1 MEDIFIQKKRGR
13 KPKNKDNNNLISKF
27 TNSGGQGH
35 SSLNIFEGT
44 DILNPHLKDLTS
56 CKPSEVDLPL
66 EKELCPLTSFG
77 GLESNINDD
86 DKANKQGSNTP
97 LNIFDGHRANA
108 PLNIFDGDDEII
120 KKKRGRKPTGK
131 IYEINKSLISNMS
144 SGISNCIIAHL
155 PLSEKDIAKIIEKK
169 QDEGSA
175 FFLNSSKLTLT
186 EDQYSDNL
194 SDIIYSDSINVV
206 QKQISEKSFFKSSK
220 SEMPSH
226 SSFIIEADD
235 DIKHKYNEKCVE
247 IDNLK
252 KRYDDLL
259 EKFKKFAYLEDKI
272 TDNGVIEK
280 KYYVTN
286 SNILDLCGN
295 CWKESTDSHCW
306 WCSHSFDTVPVGLP
320 NKYCPKQKK
329 FYLYG
334 CFCSFN
340 CAHSYNLDIKD
351 YKVWERYSL
360 LNYIKKI
367 IYKNVNNTD
376 NLIKPIIS
384 APPKEVLKVYGGELS
399 IEEYRNSSISIPKE
413 YYHLLPPMIP
423 IFSVVEEIPKFFY
436 QNRGSKKK
444 NDFGELKIKRN
455 KPLLTQNNNLLNLIK

>member
-13 KPKNKDNNNLISKF
+13 KPKNKDNNDLISKF
-27 TNSGGQGH
+27 NSNFQ
-35 SSLNIFEGT
+35 S
-44 DILNPHLKDLTS
+44 K
-56 CKPSEVDLPL
+56 V
-66 EKELCPLTSFG
+66 
-77 GLESNINDD
+77 DD
-86 DKANKQGSNTP
+86 DNKSVG
-97 LNIFDGHRANA
+97 
-108 PLNIFDGDDEII
+108 GDDDII

-155 PLSEKDIAKIIEKK
+155 PLSEKDIAKIIGKE
-169 QDEGSA
+169 QD
-175 FFLNSSKLTLT
+175 SKHILT

-194 SDIIYSDSINVV
+194 SDIIHSDSINVV
-206 QKQISEKSFFKSSK
+206 QKQDKNLNQLKSFK

-226 SSFIIEADD
+226 SSFVIEADD
-235 DIKHKYNEKCVE
+235 NIKHKYNEKCVE

-280 KYYVTN
+280 KYYVAN
-286 SNILDLCGN
+286 SNIYDLCGN
-295 CWKESTDSHCW
+295 CWRESSDSHCW
-306 WCSHSFDTVPVGLP
+306 WCSHSFDSVPVGLP

-351 YKVWERYSL
+351 YKVWERYAL

-367 IYKNVNNTD
+367 IYKNTNNTD

-436 QNRGSKKK
+436 QDRGSKKK

>member
-13 KPKNKDNNNLISKF
+13 KPKNKDNYDLVSKSNFDILSKSNSLNLSKDIINDPNSFTPDYNFSKDSNNLQST
-27 TNSGGQGH
+27 TNLSGKSEELEYNM
-35 SSLNIFEGT
+35 SSNQLELDLQYKSILPGLQTSTNI
-44 DILNPHLKDLTS
+44 
-56 CKPSEVDLPL
+56 
-66 EKELCPLTSFG
+66 
-77 GLESNINDD
+77 DD
-86 DKANKQGSNTP
+86 D
-97 LNIFDGHRANA
+97 
-108 PLNIFDGDDEII
+108 II

-155 PLSEKDIAKIIEKK
+155 PLSEKDIVKIIGKEQIK
-169 QDEGSA
+169 
-175 FFLNSSKLTLT
+175 LT

-194 SDIIYSDSINVV
+194 SDIIHSDSINDTTFSHSKNKTTIKR
-206 QKQISEKSFFKSSK
+206 QNSDDTSSTFKNQ
-220 SEMPSH
+220 MPSH
-226 SSFIIEADD
+226 SSFVIEADD

-280 KYYVTN
+280 KYYVAN
-286 SNILDLCGN
+286 SNIYDLCGN
-295 CWKESTDSHCW
+295 CWRESSDSHCW
-306 WCSHSFDTVPVGLP
+306 WCSHSFETVPVGLP

-351 YKVWERYSL
+351 YKVWERYAL

-367 IYKNVNNTD
+367 IYTNVNNTD

-436 QNRGSKKK
+436 QDRGSKKK

>member
-13 KPKNKDNNNLISKF
+13 KPKNKDNNDLISTF
-27 TNSGGQGH
+27 NSSIQSNDDNKSNLLGFQ
-35 SSLNIFEGT
+35 SSLIGLDT
-44 DILNPHLKDLTS
+44 ILQSRIST
-56 CKPSEVDLPL
+56 
-66 EKELCPLTSFG
+66 
-77 GLESNINDD
+77 DD
-86 DKANKQGSNTP
+86 D
-97 LNIFDGHRANA
+97 
-108 PLNIFDGDDEII
+108 II

-155 PLSEKDIAKIIEKK
+155 PLTEKDIAKIIGKE
-169 QDEGSA
+169 QE
-175 FFLNSSKLTLT
+175 SKHILT

-194 SDIIYSDSINVV
+194 SDIIHSDSINDTTLSYSKNKTSIKR
-206 QKQISEKSFFKSSK
+206 QNSDDTNITLKNQI
-220 SEMPSH
+220 PSH
-226 SSFIIEADD
+226 SSFVIEADD

-280 KYYVTN
+280 KYYVAN
-286 SNILDLCGN
+286 SNIFDLCGN
-295 CWKESTDSHCW
+295 CWRESSDSHCW
-306 WCSHSFDTVPVGLP
+306 WCSHSFDSVPVGLP

-351 YKVWERYSL
+351 YKVWERYAL

-367 IYKNVNNTD
+367 IYKNTNNTD

-436 QNRGSKKK
+436 QDRGSKKK

>member
-13 KPKNKDNNNLISKF
+13 KPKNKDNNDLINTFNSSIQSNDDNKSNLLGF
-27 TNSGGQGH
+27 Q
-35 SSLNIFEGT
+35 SSLVGLDT
-44 DILNPHLKDLTS
+44 ILQSRIST
-56 CKPSEVDLPL
+56 
-66 EKELCPLTSFG
+66 
-77 GLESNINDD
+77 DD
-86 DKANKQGSNTP
+86 D
-97 LNIFDGHRANA
+97 
-108 PLNIFDGDDEII
+108 II

-155 PLSEKDIAKIIEKK
+155 PLTEKDIAKIIGKE
-169 QDEGSA
+169 QE
-175 FFLNSSKLTLT
+175 SKHILT

-194 SDIIYSDSINVV
+194 SDIIHSDSINDTTL
-206 QKQISEKSFFKSSK
+206 SYSK
-220 SEMPSH
+220 NKTSIKRQNSDDTSTIKNQMPSH
-226 SSFIIEADD
+226 SSFVIEADD

-280 KYYVTN
+280 KYYVAN
-286 SNILDLCGN
+286 SNIFDLCGN
-295 CWKESTDSHCW
+295 CWRESSDSHCW

-351 YKVWERYSL
+351 YKVWERYAL

-367 IYKNVNNTD
+367 IYKNTNNTD

-436 QNRGSKKK
+436 QDRGSKKK

>member
-1 MEDIFIQKKRGR
+1 MDDIFIQKKRGR
-13 KPKNKDNNNLISKF
+13 KPKNKDNNDLIGNVK
-27 TNSGGQGH
+27 
-35 SSLNIFEGT
+35 
-44 DILNPHLKDLTS
+44 
-56 CKPSEVDLPL
+56 
-66 EKELCPLTSFG
+66 
-77 GLESNINDD
+77 DD
-86 DKANKQGSNTP
+86 D
-97 LNIFDGHRANA
+97 
-108 PLNIFDGDDEII
+108 II

-155 PLSEKDIAKIIEKK
+155 PLSEKDIAKIIGKEMV
-169 QDEGSA
+169 
-175 FFLNSSKLTLT
+175 TLT
-186 EDQYSDNL
+186 DEPYSENL
-194 SDIIYSDSINVV
+194 SDIIHSDSIMVV
-206 QKQISEKSFFKSSK
+206 QKPIQSY
-220 SEMPSH
+220 
-226 SSFIIEADD
+226 SSFVIEADD
-235 DIKHKYNEKCVE
+235 DIKHKYNEKCIE
-247 IDNLK
+247 LDNIK
-252 KRYDDLL
+252 KKYDDLL

-280 KYYVTN
+280 KYYITN
-286 SNILDLCGN
+286 SNIYDLCGN

-306 WCSHSFDTVPVGLP
+306 WCSHSFNSVPVGLP

-360 LNYIKKI
+360 LNFIKKI
-367 IYKNVNNTD
+367 IYQNVD
-376 NLIKPIIS
+376 NSFNYIKPIIS
-384 APPKEVLKVYGGELS
+384 APPKEVLKVYGGELT

-436 QNRGSKKK
+436 QDKGSKKK

>member
-1 MEDIFIQKKRGR
+1 MEDIFIQ
-13 KPKNKDNNNLISKF
+13 
-27 TNSGGQGH
+27 
-35 SSLNIFEGT
+35 
-44 DILNPHLKDLTS
+44 
-56 CKPSEVDLPL
+56 
-66 EKELCPLTSFG
+66 
-77 GLESNINDD
+77 
-86 DKANKQGSNTP
+86 
-97 LNIFDGHRANA
+97 
-108 PLNIFDGDDEII
+108 
-120 KKKRGRKPTGK
+120 KKRGRKPTGK

-155 PLSEKDIAKIIEKK
+155 PLSEKDIAKIIGKE
-169 QDEGSA
+169 QD
-175 FFLNSSKLTLT
+175 SKHILT

-194 SDIIYSDSINVV
+194 SDIIHSDSINDTTLSYS
-206 QKQISEKSFFKSSK
+206 KNKSSIK
-220 SEMPSH
+220 RQNSDDTNITLKNQMTSH
-226 SSFIIEADD
+226 SSFVIEADD

-280 KYYVTN
+280 KYYVAN
-286 SNILDLCGN
+286 SNIYDLCGN
-295 CWKESTDSHCW
+295 CWRESSDSHCW
-306 WCSHSFDTVPVGLP
+306 WCSHSFDSVPVGLP

-351 YKVWERYSL
+351 YKVWERYAL

-367 IYKNVNNTD
+367 IYKNTNNTD

-436 QNRGSKKK
+436 QDRGSKKK

>member
-13 KPKNKDNNNLISKF
+13 KPKNKDNNDLISKF
-27 TNSGGQGH
+27 TNSSGQG
-35 SSLNIFEGT
+35 SLNLFKGNESLNLFDGT
-44 DILNPHLKDLTS
+44 TGLH
-56 CKPSEVDLPL
+56 PSSGLIIP
-66 EKELCPLTSFG
+66 KELCS
-77 GLESNINDD
+77 SAIS
-86 DKANKQGSNTP
+86 QISNTSSN
-97 LNIFDGHRANA
+97 L
-108 PLNIFDGDDEII
+108 LEGDDEII

-155 PLSEKDIAKIIEKK
+155 PLSEKDIAKIIGKEQDSK
-169 QDEGSA
+169 QEDIKGYKAS
-175 FFLNSSKLTLT
+175 SSKVTLS

-194 SDIIYSDSINVV
+194 SDIIHSDSINVV
-206 QKQISEKSFFKSSK
+206 QKQISEKSLFKSSK

-226 SSFIIEADD
+226 SSFVIEADD

-252 KRYDDLL
+252 KKYDDLL

-280 KYYVTN
+280 KYYVAN
-286 SNILDLCGN
+286 SNIFDLCGN

-367 IYKNVNNTD
+367 IYTNVNNTD

>member
-13 KPKNKDNNNLISKF
+13 KPKNKDDNNDLI
-27 TNSGGQGH
+27 G
-35 SSLNIFEGT
+35 
-44 DILNPHLKDLTS
+44 DIKD
-56 CKPSEVDLPL
+56 DM
-66 EKELCPLTSFG
+66 
-77 GLESNINDD
+77 
-86 DKANKQGSNTP
+86 
-97 LNIFDGHRANA
+97 
-108 PLNIFDGDDEII
+108 I

-131 IYEINKSLISNMS
+131 IYEINKSLITNMS

-155 PLSEKDIAKIIEKK
+155 PLSEKDIAKIIGKEIIINNNNILT
-169 QDEGSA
+169 DE
-175 FFLNSSKLTLT
+175 
-186 EDQYSDNL
+186 QYSDNI
-194 SDIIYSDSINVV
+194 SEIINSDSINII
-206 QKQISEKSFFKSSK
+206 QKI
-220 SEMPSH
+220 MPSQ

-235 DIKHKYNEKCVE
+235 NIKHKYNEKCVE
-247 IDNLK
+247 LDIFK
-252 KRYDDLL
+252 KKYDDLL
-259 EKFKKFAYLEDKI
+259 EKFKKFSYLEDKI

-280 KYYVTN
+280 KYYITN
-286 SNILDLCGN
+286 SNIFDSCGN

-306 WCSHSFDTVPVGLP
+306 WCSHSFTTVPVGLP
-320 NKYCPKQKK
+320 NKYCSKQKK

-351 YKVWERYSL
+351 YKIWERYSL

-367 IYKNVNNTD
+367 IYKNID
-376 NLIKPIIS
+376 NSPKQIIS

-399 IEEYRNSSISIPKE
+399 IEEYRNSAISIPKE

-423 IFSVVEEIPKFFY
+423 IFSVVEEIPRFFY
-436 QNRGSKKK
+436 QDKGSKKK

>member
-13 KPKNKDNNNLISKF
+13 KPKNKDNNDLISTF
-27 TNSGGQGH
+27 NSSIQSNDDNKSNLLGFQ
-35 SSLNIFEGT
+35 SSLIGLDT
-44 DILNPHLKDLTS
+44 ILQSRIST
-56 CKPSEVDLPL
+56 
-66 EKELCPLTSFG
+66 
-77 GLESNINDD
+77 DD
-86 DKANKQGSNTP
+86 D
-97 LNIFDGHRANA
+97 
-108 PLNIFDGDDEII
+108 II

-155 PLSEKDIAKIIEKK
+155 PLTEKDIAKIIGKE
-169 QDEGSA
+169 QE
-175 FFLNSSKLTLT
+175 SKHILT

-194 SDIIYSDSINVV
+194 SDIIHSDSINDTTLSYSKNKTSIKR
-206 QKQISEKSFFKSSK
+206 QNSDDTNITLKNQI
-220 SEMPSH
+220 PSH
-226 SSFIIEADD
+226 SSFVIEADD

-280 KYYVTN
+280 KYYVAN
-286 SNILDLCGN
+286 SNIFDLCGN
-295 CWKESTDSHCW
+295 CWRESSDSHCW

-351 YKVWERYSL
+351 YKVWERYAL

-367 IYKNVNNTD
+367 IYKNTNNTD

-436 QNRGSKKK
+436 QDRGSKKK

>member
-13 KPKNKDNNNLISKF
+13 KPKNKDNNDLVNKTNFDVLGMSNDSLLHSQNTNDPNSFIPDYNFSKDSINLQSS
-27 TNSGGQGH
+27 TNLLGKSEELEYNILSNTSDLQHKSIFPGLQ
-35 SSLNIFEGT
+35 SSTNI
-44 DILNPHLKDLTS
+44 
-56 CKPSEVDLPL
+56 
-66 EKELCPLTSFG
+66 
-77 GLESNINDD
+77 DD
-86 DKANKQGSNTP
+86 D
-97 LNIFDGHRANA
+97 
-108 PLNIFDGDDEII
+108 II

-155 PLSEKDIAKIIEKK
+155 PLSEKDIVKIIGKEQIK
-169 QDEGSA
+169 
-175 FFLNSSKLTLT
+175 LT

-194 SDIIYSDSINVV
+194 SDIIHSDSINDTTLSHSKNKTSIKR
-206 QKQISEKSFFKSSK
+206 QNSDDISTFKNI
-220 SEMPSH
+220 MPSH
-226 SSFIIEADD
+226 SSFVIEADD

-280 KYYVTN
+280 KYYVAN

-306 WCSHSFDTVPVGLP
+306 WCSHSFETVPVGLP

-351 YKVWERYSL
+351 YKVWERYAL

-367 IYKNVNNTD
+367 IYKNANNTD

-436 QNRGSKKK
+436 QDRGSKKK

>member
-13 KPKNKDNNNLISKF
+13 KPKNKDNNDLINKF
-27 TNSGGQGH
+27 NSQ
-35 SSLNIFEGT
+35 
-44 DILNPHLKDLTS
+44 
-56 CKPSEVDLPL
+56 
-66 EKELCPLTSFG
+66 
-77 GLESNINDD
+77 SNINDD
-86 DKANKQGSNTP
+86 GTPIFLNT
-97 LNIFDGHRANA
+97 IS
-108 PLNIFDGDDEII
+108 DDDII

-155 PLSEKDIAKIIEKK
+155 PLTEKDIAKIIGKE
-169 QDEGSA
+169 QD
-175 FFLNSSKLTLT
+175 SKHIVT

-194 SDIIYSDSINVV
+194 SDIIHSDSINII
-206 QKQISEKSFFKSSK
+206 QKQEKGYIGDINLFKNLK
-220 SEMPSH
+220 TEMPSH

-252 KRYDDLL
+252 KKYDDLL
-259 EKFKKFAYLEDKI
+259 EKFKKFTYLEDKI

-280 KYYVTN
+280 KYYVAN
-286 SNILDLCGN
+286 SNIFDLCGN
-295 CWKESTDSHCW
+295 CWRESTDSHCW

>member
-13 KPKNKDNNNLISKF
+13 KPKNKDNNDLISKS
-27 TNSGGQGH
+27 N
-35 SSLNIFEGT
+35 SLNLQYTKDQANDPNSFTPDYNFSQDSINLQSSTNILDKSEKLEYNISSNPLALGHISEGIDLSLDLQYSKSIF
-44 DILNPHLKDLTS
+44 P
-56 CKPSEVDLPL
+56 
-66 EKELCPLTSFG
+66 
-77 GLESNINDD
+77 GLQSSASGFDD
-86 DKANKQGSNTP
+86 D
-97 LNIFDGHRANA
+97 
-108 PLNIFDGDDEII
+108 II

-155 PLSEKDIAKIIEKK
+155 PLSEKDIVKIIGKEQIK
-169 QDEGSA
+169 
-175 FFLNSSKLTLT
+175 LT

-194 SDIIYSDSINVV
+194 SDIIHSDSINDTTLSHS
-206 QKQISEKSFFKSSK
+206 KNKSNSTFKNQ
-220 SEMPSH
+220 MPSH
-226 SSFIIEADD
+226 SSFVIEADD

-280 KYYVTN
+280 KYYVAN

-295 CWKESTDSHCW
+295 CWRESTDSHCW
-306 WCSHSFDTVPVGLP
+306 WCSHSFETVPVGLP

-351 YKVWERYSL
+351 YKVWERYAL

-367 IYKNVNNTD
+367 IYKNTNNTD

-436 QNRGSKKK
+436 QDRGSKKK